1 MAEILVGIGDI
12 GASKTRDDTIV
23 TMALGSCVAV
33 VAHDPRSGV
42 TGMAHVALP
51 GNPRD
56 KNRNQSVGYYA
67 DTAVPALIQMMERNG
82 GPRRGRG
89 LTIKLIGG
97 AAILDTMGSFNIG
110 KRNVLAIK
118 RALWRFGL
126 GPIAEDVGG
135 AISRTVRLSVGSP
148 QATITTPGRPKWQV

>member
-12 GASKTRDDTIV
+12 GASKAHDDTIV

-33 VAHDPRSGV
+33 IAHDPRTGV

-56 KNRNQSVGYYA
+56 KNRLQPVGYYA
-67 DTAVPALIQMMERNG
+67 DTAVPALIKAMERNG

-118 RALWRFGL
+118 RALWRYGL

-135 AISRTVRLSVGSP
+135 AISRTVRLQVGHP
-148 QATITTPGRPKWQV
+148 AATISTPGRPKWQV

>member
-12 GASKTRDDTIV
+12 GTSRLRDDTIV

-33 VAHDPRSGV
+33 VAHDPKSGV

-56 KNRNQSVGYYA
+56 KNRPQPAGYYA
-67 DTAVPALIQMMERNG
+67 DTAVPALIREIERNG
-82 GPRRGRG
+82 GPSRGKG

-97 AAILDTMGSFNIG
+97 AAILQTMSSFNIG
-110 KRNVLAIK
+110 KRNVLAVK

-126 GPIAEDVGG
+126 GPIAEDIGG
-135 AISRTVRLSVGSP
+135 KISRTVRLKVGSP
-148 QATITTPGRPKWQV
+148 HATITTPGRPDWLV

>member
-1 MAEILVGIGDI
+1 MAEILVGIGGV
-12 GASKTRDDTIV
+12 GASKMQDDTIV

-42 TGMAHVALP
+42 TGMVHVALP

-56 KNRNQSVGYYA
+56 QNRQQGVGYYA
-67 DTAVPALIQMMERNG
+67 DTAVPALIRAMEMKG
-82 GPRRGRG
+82 GPPRGRG
-89 LTIKLIGG
+89 LSIKLIGG

-110 KRNVLAIK
+110 KRNVLAVK
-118 RALWRFGL
+118 RALWRYGL

-135 AISRTVRLSVGSP
+135 SISRTVRLKVGSP
-148 QATITTPGRPKWQV
+148 SATITSPGRPTWNV